1 MIVMPFEAWL
11 WIASIVAAASAV
23 IVMLNDRL
31 PLRHTPATNESP
43 ATAPAIFL
51 PPGHF
56 AVLDYVALLRQTGT
70 LSLVGEIQQKCGFA
84 DTNFERDVLPL
95 LQRLAE
101 FVQLLPASESHHH
114 AQPGGLLIHLLEVG
128 RNALH
133 FRDALS
139 LPPGATP
146 EQQAYLGP
154 RWTYGVLLAALLH
167 DVGKPV
173 ADICVTLFT
182 KEGKAGQR
190 WNGLAGTMPEAEGIS
205 YTVTFPDHRDY
216 GLHPKLPLL
225 LFNSMVPG
233 TTLRWL
239 AEDAGL
245 LQLLLSCLSGDA
257 KDNVLAAIVL
267 RADRESVRRN
277 LLHGP
282 RTRFASA
289 RTIPL
294 IERLMQ
300 ALRRMLAEGGQLP
313 LNRPGAAGFIV
324 AGEAWFVAG
333 TLADRVR
340 AWMDQSEV
348 RHAGAAALPQD
359 NARLFDIWQ
368 DYGAVIPRPDGGCI
382 WKVAIEIG
390 AWQETL
396 TMLRFPLAKLYRTP
410 ADYPRHCDGTLSVVE
425 AAMAVVT
432 PENTLPTLPT
442 VDVAASE
449 SAQDE
454 QAAMNTAD
462 DSADAAALMFLDP
475 ADDAAA
481 ALTPAGTST
490 LPPAR
495 LQAPM
500 AIVGKPLPTAAPDL
514 AERFMAWIQCGL
526 ADGSIRFNDSSAMVH
541 FVEEGMLLVSPKVVQ
556 VFVDRFGA
564 DGDGR
569 PATAEQS
576 RPWARLQREFQRSGL
591 PLRNPEVKGS
601 YLFAYATTNS
611 KSDRPVNCYLIP
623 QPERFINPLPAPNP
637 HFVSKS
643 GRLNKPS

>member
-1 MIVMPFEAWL
+1 MIVMPFEAWI
-11 WIASIVAAASAV
+11 WIASIVAAAGTA
-23 IVMLNDRL
+23 IVMLHHRL
-31 PLRHTPATNESP
+31 APRPMSSIKD
-43 ATAPAIFL
+43 APAPASAASL
-51 PPGHF
+51 PAGQF
-56 AVLDYVALLRQTGT
+56 AVSDYAALLKQTGT

-84 DTNFERDVLPL
+84 DANFDRDVLPL

-114 AQPGGLLIHLLEVG
+114 AQPGGLLIHLLEAG

-133 FRDALS
+133 FRDALR

-173 ADICVTLFT
+173 ADVCVTLFT
-182 KEGKAGQR
+182 KEGIAGRR
-190 WNGLAGTMPEAEGIS
+190 WNGLAGTMPEAGGVS
-205 YTVTFPDHRDY
+205 YTVEFPEHREY

-225 LFNSMVPG
+225 LFNNMVPAA
-233 TTLRWL
+233 TLRWL
-239 AEDAGL
+239 AEDAEL
-245 LQLLLSCLSGDA
+245 LQLLLSCLSGDG
-257 KDNVLAAIVL
+257 KDHVLAALVL

-368 DYGAVIPRPDGGCI
+368 DYGAVIAHPDGGCI
-382 WKVAIEIG
+382 WRIAIEIG
-390 AWQETL
+390 AWREIL
-396 TMLRFPLAKLYRTP
+396 TMLRFPLAKLYCNP
-410 ADYPRHCDGTLSVVE
+410 ADYPRHCDGTLRVVE
-425 AAMAVVT
+425 VHQA
-432 PENTLPTLPT
+432 
-442 VDVAASE
+442 VAASE
-449 SAQDE
+449 NALPVASTEAVVTREGAQQEPDTSR
-454 QAAMNTAD
+454 TAGVSD
-462 DSADAAALMFLDP
+462 LTWLDP
-475 ADDAAA
+475 DEAAEA
-481 ALTPAGTST
+481 ALTPVGTSMS
-490 LPPAR
+490 PPSR

-500 AIVGKPLPTAAPDL
+500 AIVGKSLPSVAPDL
-514 AERFMAWIQCGL
+514 AERFMAWIQGGL
-526 ADGSIRFNDSSAMVH
+526 ADGSIRFNESSAMVH
-541 FVEEGMLLVSPKVVQ
+541 FVEEGMLLVSPKIVQ

-569 PATAEQS
+569 SAAADQP

-591 PLRNPEVKGS
+591 PLRNPEAKGS

-623 QPERFINPLPAPNP
+623 HPERFINPLPAPNP
-637 HFVSKS
+637 HFVSKAA
-643 GRLNKPS
+643 RLKQRA